1 MHCQLL
7 DTRQLWKNNYE
18 ILSEDIE
25 TNQRK
30 RLHMKDLQ
38 IHDKQIEV
46 YTLIEIESIVL
57 KMGKRLK
64 DILACHIH
72 ICHYFTL

>member
-1 MHCQLL
+1 MS

-18 ILSEDIE
+18 ILAEHIE

-38 IHDKQIEV
+38 LHDKQIEV
-46 YTLIEIESIVL
+46 YTLVEIESILL
-57 KMGKRLK
+57 KIGKSLK
-64 DILACHIH
+64 DILTFHIH
-72 ICHYFTL
+72 IRHYFAL